1 VRLHDPLWLLALVP
15 LALLAWWRVRRHSS
29 VLYSTTTLLDD
40 VPRSLFERVH
50 RLLPW
55 LEGLGLVL
63 VVVALARPQRG
74 LEEYRIRTE
83 GVAIVMCL
91 DRSGSMQALD
101 FTENGQRVD
110 RLHVVKRVVR
120 DFVGHRPDDPIGLV
134 VFGGFA
140 ESRCPLTLD
149 HDALRSILADV
160 KIPEPLLDE
169 RGRPVDLQAAQEEM
183 ATAIGDALALAT
195 ARLRDAKAKS
205 RVIVLVSDGESNAGV
220 IEPLQAA
227 RAAAE
232 LGIRIHTIGVG
243 TTGVVP
249 MPARDP
255 YGREVI
261 RTSPVRLDEQ
271 TLKAIADAT
280 GGRYFNAQTTD
291 ALERVYERIDRME
304 KTETEGVL
312 YTRYRELFARLLVP
326 GLALVLGVLVLRAG
340 RVSALP

>member
-1 VRLHDPLWLLALVP
+1 MRLHDPLWLLALVP
-15 LALLAWWRVRRHSS
+15 LALLAWWRARRRMS
-29 VLYSTTTLLDD
+29 VLYSTTALLDG

-50 RLLPW
+50 RVLPW

-63 VVVALARPQRG
+63 VVLALARPQRG

-83 GVAIVMCL
+83 GVAIVICL
-91 DRSGSMQALD
+91 DRSGSMEALD

-120 DFVGHRPDDPIGLV
+120 DFVGARPDDPLGLV

-149 HDALRSILADV
+149 HDALRTILADV
-160 KIPEPLLDE
+160 RIPEPLLDE
-169 RGRPVDLQAAQEEM
+169 RGRPVDQQAWQEEL
-183 ATAIGDALALAT
+183 ATAIGDALALGT
-195 ARLRDAKAKS
+195 ARLRDAKARS

-220 IEPLQAA
+220 IQPLEAA

-249 MPARDP
+249 IPARDP
-255 YGREVI
+255 YGREVV
-261 RTSPVRLDEQ
+261 RTRQVRLDEQ
-271 TLKAIADAT
+271 TLKQIADAT

-291 ALERVYERIDRME
+291 ALERVYARIDELE

-312 YTRYRELFARLLVP
+312 YTRYRELFAGLLVP
-326 GLALVLGVLVLRAG
+326 GLAFLLGVLVLRAG